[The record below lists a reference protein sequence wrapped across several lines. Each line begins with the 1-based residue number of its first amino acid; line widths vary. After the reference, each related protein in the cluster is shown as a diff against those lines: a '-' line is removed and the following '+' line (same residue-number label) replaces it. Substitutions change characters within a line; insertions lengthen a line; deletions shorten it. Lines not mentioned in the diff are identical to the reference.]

1 MTGLDQLSRQLGV
14 HIEPQLLQL
23 ALTHSS
29 YAYEQGNLPDNERLE
44 FLGDSVLG
52 FVVSGH
58 LFDSFRELPEGE
70 LTKLRAAVVSA
81 KALTIIAEQLG
92 LDAHVKVGRSVRLA
106 SGRDTD
112 NILADAVEA
121 ILGAIFLSSGI
132 DAAREVIARFVFPLL
147 ENPDALRENADPKTT
162 IQMYCQR
169 NNLKQPVYESRF
181 EGPPHNR
188 VYFAQIFL
196 EGELAGEG
204 TSATVKAAKSE
215 AAADAVA
222 KLAIDSN
229 GAPLA

>member
-1 MTGLDQLSRQLGV
+1 MTGLEQLSKQLGV

-52 FVVSGH
+52 FVVSVH
-58 LFDSFRELPEGE
+58 LFDTFHDLPEGE

-81 KALTIIAEQLG
+81 KALTIVAEQLG
-92 LDAHVKVGRSVRLA
+92 LEAHVRVGRSVKLKT
-106 SGRDTD
+106 GRDTD

-121 ILGAIFLSSGI
+121 IFGAIYVSAGI
-132 DAAREVIARFVFPLL
+132 DAARAVIERFILPLL
-147 ENPDALRENADPKTT
+147 KNPDALRENADPKTT
-162 IQMYCQR
+162 VQMYCQR

-188 VYFAQIFL
+188 TYFAQIFIG
-196 EGELAGEG
+196 GELAGEG
-204 TSATVKAAKSE
+204 SATSVKTANSE
-215 AAADAVA
+215 AAAAAVA
-222 KLAIDSN
+222 KLAIDAN